1 MNNIALTPGS
11 GGPHEGDLVWSALPG
26 APVIAQPRR
35 WRRFRDW
42 LGRRRAPIVSVD
54 PAVRLG
60 AAEIPNPIARIA

>member
-11 GGPHEGDLVWSALPG
+11 GAPQDGDLVWSALPG
-26 APVIAQPRR
+26 APIVEPPQR

-42 LGRRRAPIVSVD
+42 LGRRRAPVVAVD
-54 PAVRLG
+54 PAAHVS